1 MFCPNCGAALPEGSK
16 FCTACGQRVQI
27 PAQTPTQTSQAQT
40 PPLQYAP
47 PAQQAPVYA
56 PPAQQYAA
64 PVQQFIPQPPQ
75 TPAEPPKKKKKLWL
89 WIGLAAVLLIGVGLG
104 LFFLLRGGKTDGEG
118 KYAMKRAVRY
128 KADGTVAQQY
138 EYFLDSKGNPTG
150 GESRDGDGKLLEVVE
165 AVSDSKGNLTEL
177 KYFDVNE
184 AGEKE
189 LDSWNQTDYDANGNI
204 LEEREYNE
212 NGGLED
218 YTTYAY
224 DANDNLLEERY
235 YNEYGSLESRETYTY
250 DREDRET
257 EHCSYDESGSLLW
270 RIVTVYDEQ
279 GSMLSKTKYR
289 DGGELDYV
297 YSYENEYDAENRLIK
312 AAVSLALDGDDLQP
326 NGYVTYSY
334 NADGKRILENHF
346 STEGDLSWKQS
357 YDADGHELEYAS
369 YKRDGTENWKEQFEY
384 DSHGNV
390 IKVSDYEDGVLKNW
404 IEYEYQYFKP

>member
-150 GESRDGDGKLLEVVE
+150 GERRDGDGKLLEVVE
-165 AVSDSKGNLTEL
+165 AVSDSKGNLTEI
-177 KYFDVNE
+177 KYYEVDE